1 MENNKNKQQ
10 QKRESPLESLV
21 EKNITALVNRQIQ
34 EEKEKPFEEKIAERI
49 GRFTGNLAFVYTHA
63 AIFGVWILWNVGWLG
78 LKPFDPDFN
87 WLQLVT
93 QVEAIFLTTF
103 ILMSQNSLDAQ
114 ADKRA
119 DLDLQVSLIS
129 EHELTRLIAM
139 VKGIAQKLGVE
150 EGKDPEI
157 EELSKDMVPEEL
169 MDTLETEK
177 EKSIKDADIKNNFS

>member
-1 MENNKNKQQ
+1 MENNKENEK
-10 QKRESPLESLV
+10 KNESLLAGLV
-21 EKNITALVNRQIQ
+21 EKNITALVNRQIK

-63 AIFGVWILWNVGWLG
+63 VIFGMWIIWNMGWLG
-78 LKPFDPDFN
+78 LKPFDPDFSV
-87 WLQLVT
+87 LQLVT

-129 EHELTRLIAM
+129 EHEITRLIAM
-139 VKGIAQKLGVE
+139 VKDIAQKLGVE
-150 EGKDPEI
+150 EAKNPEI
-157 EELSKDMVPEEL
+157 EELSKDVVPEKL
-169 MDTLETEK
+169 IDTLENEK
-177 EKSIKDADIKNNFS
+177 EKNIKNADL

>member
-1 MENNKNKQQ
+1 MENNKENEK
-10 QKRESPLESLV
+10 KNESLLAGLV
-21 EKNITALVNRQIQ
+21 EKNITALVNRQIK

-63 AIFGVWILWNVGWLG
+63 VIFGMWIIWNMGWLG
-78 LKPFDPDFN
+78 LKPFDLDFSV
-87 WLQLVT
+87 LQLVT

-129 EHELTRLIAM
+129 EHEITRLIAM
-139 VKGIAQKLGVE
+139 VKDIAQKLGVE
-150 EGKDPEI
+150 EAKNPEI
-157 EELSKDMVPEEL
+157 EELSKDVVPEKL
-169 MDTLETEK
+169 MDTLENEK
-177 EKSIKDADIKNNFS
+177 EKNIKNADL

>member
-1 MENNKNKQQ
+1 MENNKENEK
-10 QKRESPLESLV
+10 KNESLLAGLV
-21 EKNITALVNRQIQ
+21 EKNITALVNRQIK

-63 AIFGVWILWNVGWLG
+63 VIFGMWIIWNMGWLG
-78 LKPFDPDFN
+78 LKPFDPDFSV
-87 WLQLVT
+87 LQLVT

-129 EHELTRLIAM
+129 EHEITRLIAM
-139 VKGIAQKLGVE
+139 VKDIAQKLGVE
-150 EGKDPEI
+150 EAKNPEI
-157 EELSKDMVPEEL
+157 EELSKDVVPEKL
-169 MDTLETEK
+169 MDTLENEK
-177 EKSIKDADIKNNFS
+177 EKNIKNADL

>member
-1 MENNKNKQQ
+1 MEYNKENEK
-10 QKRESPLESLV
+10 KNESLLAGLV
-21 EKNITALVNRQIQ
+21 EKNITALVNRQIK

-63 AIFGVWILWNVGWLG
+63 VIFGMWIIWNMGWLG
-78 LKPFDPDFN
+78 LKPFDPDFSV
-87 WLQLVT
+87 LQLVT

-129 EHELTRLIAM
+129 EHEITRLIAM
-139 VKGIAQKLGVE
+139 VKDIAQKLGVE
-150 EGKDPEI
+150 EAKNPEI
-157 EELSKDMVPEEL
+157 EELSKDVVPEKL
-169 MDTLETEK
+169 MDTLENEK
-177 EKSIKDADIKNNFS
+177 EKNIKNADL